1 MGGQM
6 ELYSIYCGSVVYK
19 DKEDEIRVE
28 CGQIREEKDTQAI
41 PLADL
46 QEVFVGLQSALVTL
60 QGVSVGLQSA
70 LVTPQRVFVDLQS
83 LLATLQGVFVV
94 HQSAHA
100 TSQGVFVGHQSA
112 HATLQGVFVGHQS
125 AHATLQGVFVGHQS
139 AHATLQRVIGC
150 IKCAPA
156 IFFALF
162 GRCFSVGLSTV
173 ARQTNP
179 NRFCRRAGV
188 AF

>member
-19 DKEDEIRVE
+19 DKEDKIRVE

-41 PLADL
+41 ALADL
-46 QEVFVGLQSALVTL
+46 QEV
-60 QGVSVGLQSA
+60 SVGLQSP
-70 LVTPQRVFVDLQS
+70 LVTSQQVFVDLQSPHATPQRVFVDLQS
-83 LLATLQGVFVV
+83 
-94 HQSAHA
+94 AHA
-100 TSQGVFVGHQSA
+100 TSQ
-112 HATLQGVFVGHQS
+112 
-125 AHATLQGVFVGHQS
+125 
-139 AHATLQRVIGC
+139 RVIWC

-179 NRFCRRAGV
+179 NRSCRRAGD

>member
-1 MGGQM
+1 M
-6 ELYSIYCGSVVYK
+6 ERCSICCASVDYKVGK
-19 DKEDEIRVE
+19 DKVRME

-46 QEVFVGLQSALVTL
+46 QEVFV
-60 QGVSVGLQSA
+60 
-70 LVTPQRVFVDLQS
+70 
-83 LLATLQGVFVV
+83 V

-100 TSQGVFVGHQSA
+100 TSQGVFVGLQSA
-112 HATLQGVFVGHQS
+112 HATLQGVFVDHQS
-125 AHATLQGVFVGHQS
+125 AHATLQGAFVGHQSAHATSQGVFVDHQS

>member
-6 ELYSIYCGSVVYK
+6 DSSSIYCASVVYK
-19 DKEDEIRVE
+19 DYEDKVWVE

-41 PLADL
+41 PLADM
-46 QEVFVGLQSALVTL
+46 QE
-60 QGVSVGLQSA
+60 
-70 LVTPQRVFVDLQS
+70 VFVDLQS
-83 LLATLQGVFVV
+83 
-94 HQSAHA
+94 AHA
-100 TSQGVFVGHQSA
+100 TLQGVFVGHQSA

-139 AHATLQRVIGC
+139 AHATSQGVFVGHQPAHATLQRVIGC

-173 ARQTNP
+173 ARQTN
-179 NRFCRRAGV
+179 RFCRRAGV

>member
-6 ELYSIYCGSVVYK
+6 ERYSICCGSVVYK
-19 DKEDEIRVE
+19 DKEDKIRVE
-28 CGQIREEKDTQAI
+28 CGQIREEKDTHAS
-41 PLADL
+41 PLTDL
-46 QEVFVGLQSALVTL
+46 QEVSVGLQSPLVTL
-60 QGVSVGLQSA
+60 QGVFVDLQSPHA
-70 LVTPQRVFVDLQS
+70 TPQRVFVDLQS
-83 LLATLQGVFVV
+83 LLATLQGVFVD
-94 HQSAHA
+94 
-100 TSQGVFVGHQSA
+100 HQSA

-125 AHATLQGVFVGHQS
+125 AHATSQGVFVGHQS

-179 NRFCRRAGV
+179 NRSCRRAGV

>member
-6 ELYSIYCGSVVYK
+6 ERYSICCASVDYKVGK
-19 DKEDEIRVE
+19 DKVRVE
-28 CGQIREEKDTQAI
+28 CGQKGEEKDTQAS

-46 QEVFVGLQSALVTL
+46 QE
-60 QGVSVGLQSA
+60 
-70 LVTPQRVFVDLQS
+70 VFVDLQS
-83 LLATLQGVFVV
+83 LLATLQGVFVDHQSAHATLQGGFV
-94 HQSAHA
+94 GHQSAHA
-100 TSQGVFVGHQSA
+100 TSQEVFVGHQSA

-125 AHATLQGVFVGHQS
+125 T
-139 AHATLQRVIGC
+139 HATLQRVIGC

-179 NRFCRRAGV
+179 NRSCRRVGD